1 MRPILLFAFL
11 LTVSAPS
18 VFAKGPKEGKTKTLT
33 DEETFKALDKDG
45 DNLLSKEEFCAPPPA
60 SADAKPRQKRGL
72 KARSAEEFETLDA
85 DKDGKLTLEE
95 FGKRTEAPAEGPQKK
110 RRKPKAE
117 GVPPT

>member
-45 DNLLSKEEFCAPPPA
+45 DNLLSKEEFCAPPEVRGAGPRPSRLYQPCPA
-60 SADAKPRQKRGL
+60 QVTRVCGPGRLGRGW
-72 KARSAEEFETLDA
+72 R
-85 DKDGKLTLEE
+85 
-95 FGKRTEAPAEGPQKK
+95 RPGPTPGPLN
-110 RRKPKAE
+110 R
-117 GVPPT
+117 